1 MVDIILLL
9 IFNTFV
15 CVGVYVATQ
24 WDGSDSFDHLNDEM
38 RYNGETAHKM
48 TPRYEIG
55 DPMILWWLRYYAS
68 YLPKFWQKPIYRC
81 LPCMASVW
89 SVPVL
94 LTAVLIGVLTIG
106 QAVLIAPTYIL
117 SLAGI
122 NYFLSTKI

>member
-1 MVDIILLL
+1 MIDIILLL

-15 CVGVYVATQ
+15 CVGVYIASQ
-24 WDGSDSFDHLNDEM
+24 WDDSDSFDHINDEM
-38 RYNGETAHKM
+38 RYNGQTAHKIY
-48 TPRYEIG
+48 PRFEI
-55 DPMILWWLRYYAS
+55 DNPMVLWWIRYYAS

-94 LTAVLIGVLTIG
+94 LTAVLIGVLSIG

-117 SLAGI
+117 ALAGI
-122 NYFLSTKI
+122 NYFLSSKI